1 MKLVFTHP
9 NHFAVIHVRHLL
21 ESRGIDCEV
30 RNEFA
35 VGAMGELA
43 PIDVWPE
50 LWVAN
55 DEDEERARALIDD
68 AETQADK
75 ADWFCGRC
83 GERNAGSFE
92 VCWACGAEP
101 PQR

>member
-21 ESRGIDCEV
+21 ESHGIDCEV

-50 LWVAN
+50 LWVAAS
-55 DEDEERARALIDD
+55 DDEERARVLIDT
-68 AETQADK
+68 AEAEADK
-75 ADWFCGRC
+75 ADWYCSQC